1 MKQSDIREENL
12 RAVYEYVLHHSNVS
26 RAKIARELG
35 LSRPS
40 SSSLVDELIFSGALY
55 EDGSKEED
63 GCVGRNPYLIKTD
76 FRKLYCLVL
85 FWKAEGISVSVVSMG
100 QGLSVEERL
109 AGSVFSEISKPADYG
124 KRTVKI
130 IHRLRSSI
138 EEKNVY
144 LGSLIILPGIVD
156 SAKKNIVS
164 PDLGIDREL
173 GRKIIEDMKESGEA
187 LPAIFEESL
196 IRAYS
201 ALRHLRREEDNSL
214 YLRLSDS
221 LSGVYFLKRENR
233 PGPEGRAFLPGLF
246 IFNSYYFNK
255 GPCLGPEPKE
265 EEKRNTYDILDK
277 EIGEKPLR
285 EEILKYYGKQ
295 RELLQ
300 SLEEEGTSGN
310 KEGKYYHFLQSSK
323 ERDPEFY
330 SLVKEKYLYYLSL
343 IFTNCSS
350 LLSSKTL
357 ILGGFFSLFGEEF
370 KEELKKEIKE
380 KTVGLSAEDPEIHF
394 IEESEQEIEVSS
406 SDYLFSRYYH
416 FTEGKIGE
424 LPFA

>member
-12 RAVYEYVLHHSNVS
+12 REVYEYVLHHSNVS

-138 EEKNVY
+138 EEKNAY

-201 ALRHLRREEDNSL
+201 ALRHLRREEENSL

-233 PGPEGRAFLPGLF
+233 PGPEGRAFLPGQCILNMYF
-246 IFNSYYFNK
+246 PHNSRL
-255 GPCLGPEPKE
+255 LGPEPK
-265 EEKRNTYDILDK
+265 EKRNTYDILDK

>member
-12 RAVYEYVLHHSNVS
+12 REVYEYVLHHSNVS

-138 EEKNVY
+138 EEKNAY

-201 ALRHLRREEDNSL
+201 ALRHLRREEENSL

-233 PGPEGRAFLPGLF
+233 PGSEGRAFLPGKCILNMYF
-246 IFNSYYFNK
+246 PHNSRL
-255 GPCLGPEPKE
+255 LGSEPK
-265 EEKRNTYDILDK
+265 EKRNTYDILDK

-357 ILGGFFSLFGEEF
+357 ILGGFFSLFGEKF

-380 KTVGLSAEDPEIHF
+380 KTVGLSAEDPEIYF

>member
-12 RAVYEYVLHHSNVS
+12 REVYEYVLHHSNVS

-138 EEKNVY
+138 EEKNAY

-201 ALRHLRREEDNSL
+201 ALRHLRREEGNSL

-233 PGPEGRAFLPGLF
+233 PGP
-246 IFNSYYFNK
+246 
-255 GPCLGPEPKE
+255 
-265 EEKRNTYDILDK
+265 
-277 EIGEKPLR
+277 
-285 EEILKYYGKQ
+285 
-295 RELLQ
+295 
-300 SLEEEGTSGN
+300 
-310 KEGKYYHFLQSSK
+310 
-323 ERDPEFY
+323 
-330 SLVKEKYLYYLSL
+330 
-343 IFTNCSS
+343 
-350 LLSSKTL
+350 
-357 ILGGFFSLFGEEF
+357 
-370 KEELKKEIKE
+370 
-380 KTVGLSAEDPEIHF
+380 
-394 IEESEQEIEVSS
+394 
-406 SDYLFSRYYH
+406 
-416 FTEGKIGE
+416 
-424 LPFA
+424 

>member
-12 RAVYEYVLHHSNVS
+12 REVYEYVLHHSNVS

-63 GCVGRNPYLIKTD
+63 GCVGRNPYLVKTD

-138 EEKNVY
+138 EEKNAY
-144 LGSLIILPGIVD
+144 LGSLIMFPGIVD
-156 SAKKNIVS
+156 SVKKSIFS

-201 ALRHLRREEDNSL
+201 ALRHLWREEENSL

-221 LSGVYFLKRENR
+221 LTGVYFLKRENR
-233 PGPEGRAFLPGLF
+233 SRPEGRAFLPGQYILNMYF
-246 IFNSYYFNK
+246 PHNSR
-255 GPCLGPEPKE
+255 LLSPEPK
-265 EEKRNTYDILDK
+265 EKRNTYDILGRQ
-277 EIGEKPLR
+277 IGEKALR
-285 EEILKYYGKQ
+285 EEILQYYGKQ

-300 SLEEEGTSGN
+300 SLEEEGVSGN

-350 LLSSKTL
+350 LLFSKTL

-380 KTVGLSAEDPEIHF
+380 KTLGLSTEDPELYF
-394 IEESEQEIEVSS
+394 IEESEQKIQVAS

-424 LPFA
+424 LPFT

>member
-12 RAVYEYVLHHSNVS
+12 REVYEYVLHHSNVS

-138 EEKNVY
+138 EEKNAY

-201 ALRHLRREEDNSL
+201 ALRHLRREEGNSL

-233 PGPEGRAFLPGLF
+233 PGPEGRAFLPGKCIL
-246 IFNSYYFNK
+246 NMYFPHNRL
-255 GPCLGPEPKE
+255 LGPEPK
-265 EEKRNTYDILDK
+265 EKRNTYDILDK
-277 EIGEKPLR
+277 EIGEKALR

>member
-12 RAVYEYVLHHSNVS
+12 REVYEYVLHHSNVS

-138 EEKNVY
+138 EEKNAY

-201 ALRHLRREEDNSL
+201 ALRHLRREEENSL

-233 PGPEGRAFLPGLF
+233 PGPEGRAFLPGKCILNMYF
-246 IFNSYYFNK
+246 PHNSRL
-255 GPCLGPEPKE
+255 LGPEPK
-265 EEKRNTYDILDK
+265 EKRNTYDILDK
-277 EIGEKPLR
+277 EIGEKALR

-370 KEELKKEIKE
+370 REELKKEIKE
-380 KTVGLSAEDPEIHF
+380 KMVGLSAEVPEIYF

>member
-12 RAVYEYVLHHSNVS
+12 REVYEYVLHHSNVS

-138 EEKNVY
+138 EEKNAY

-201 ALRHLRREEDNSL
+201 ALRHLRREEENSL

-221 LSGVYFLKRENR
+221 LSGVYFLKKENR
-233 PGPEGRAFLPGLF
+233 PGPEGRAFLPGKCILNMYF
-246 IFNSYYFNK
+246 PHNSRL
-255 GPCLGPEPKE
+255 LGSEPK
-265 EEKRNTYDILDK
+265 EKRNTYDILDK
-277 EIGEKPLR
+277 EIGEKALR

-300 SLEEEGTSGN
+300 SLEKEGTSGN

-357 ILGGFFSLFGEEF
+357 ILGGFFSLFGEKF
-370 KEELKKEIKE
+370 KEELEKEIKE
-380 KTVGLSAEDPEIHF
+380 KTVGLSAEDPEIYF